1 MRRTIALTRR
11 QFLLGASGFSL
22 ALPVLPSLLVSTA
35 YGADPQ
41 FVRRPR
47 LYWLTTNHGAA
58 FESNFFPSAESLDES
73 RVLFSDHEVRRGSL
87 RAKLDSG
94 RAALSPVLQADA
106 LALTAKRI
114 QALNVI
120 QGLDIPFSIGHHT
133 GGHLGNYARNDGLA
147 GPAAMLKSFP
157 VPTIDQLLA
166 WSPSFYQDLSA
177 VRERALVLGSHAI
190 SWGYSNPSSGGGTV
204 QNVRGVSSSL
214 ELFNRIFVPPTAA
227 PELARKPVVDHVLA
241 SYKRLRNGQRRLSAE
256 DRQRL
261 DDHIDRVA
269 ELQRKLS
276 AGHARSCA
284 GASAPEDDSLVHLDD
299 PDPAASIRYAQLFNE
314 VVAIAFMCGTSRI
327 AVFGLPDDKRNFA
340 GYRGD
345 WHNDIAH
352 MWQSPDSQ
360 ALIVSAYQ
368 RIFEH
373 VFLDMIARLDVEEAP
388 GMTYLDNSLLVWS
401 QESGMSTHS
410 SISLPIVSA
419 GSAGGYLNTG
429 HFIDYRRFGD
439 PGSQYDPLFKGT
451 LMYAGVLYNQFLA
464 NVLQAMGL
472 SPSDFELWGYRGY
485 GHPAVDPLGY
495 GVLPFAKHYENTSSR
510 YFQIASDPLPFLEA

>member
-1 MRRTIALTRR
+1 MRRVIPLTRR

-58 FESNFFPSAESLDES
+58 LESDFFPSAASLAESQA
-73 RVLFSDHEVRRGSL
+73 LFADHEVRAGTL
-87 RAKLDSG
+87 RATQQRG
-94 RAALSPVLQADA
+94 RAVLSAVLQADA
-106 LALTAKRI
+106 LALSDKRI
-114 QALNVI
+114 SALNVI
-120 QGLDIPFSIGHHT
+120 SGLDIPFSIGHHT

-147 GPAAMLKSFP
+147 GPAAMLKNSP

-166 WSPSFYQDLSA
+166 WSPAFYGDLSA
-177 VRERALVLGSHAI
+177 IRERALVLGSHAI
-190 SWGYSNPSSGGGTV
+190 SWGYSNPSSGTGAV
-204 QNVRGVSSSL
+204 QNVRGFASSL

-227 PELARKPVVDHVLA
+227 PEVARIPVVDHVLA
-241 SYKRLRNGQRRLSAE
+241 SYKRLRNSHRRLSSE

-276 AGHARSCA
+276 TGNARSCA
-284 GASAPEDDSLVHLDD
+284 GVIAPADDSLTYLEDT
-299 PDPAASIRYAQLFNE
+299 DPAASIRYAQLFNE

-360 ALIVSAYQ
+360 ALIVRAYQ
-368 RIFEH
+368 CIFEH

-388 GMTYLDNSLLVWS
+388 GITYLDNSLLVWS
-401 QESGMSTHS
+401 QESGMSTHNS
-410 SISLPIVSA
+410 VSLPIVSA
-419 GSAGGYLNTG
+419 GSAGGYLKTG
-429 HFIDYRRFGD
+429 RFIDYRRFGD
-439 PGSQYDPLFKGT
+439 PSSQYDPLFKGT
-451 LMYAGVLYNQFLA
+451 
-464 NVLQAMGL
+464 
-472 SPSDFELWGYRGY
+472 P
-485 GHPAVDPLGY
+485 
-495 GVLPFAKHYENTSSR
+495 
-510 YFQIASDPLPFLEA
+510 